1 MPAQIGIGSLTDKGS
16 DLLHLVGA
24 LREGQGAESLNSGL
38 KVAFS
43 AGTVMGFTVVG
54 LGLLD
59 ISGWYLLL
67 K

>member
-1 MPAQIGIGSLTDKGS
+1 MPSEKDRARFAIKT
-16 DLLHLVGA
+16 
-24 LREGQGAESLNSGL
+24 
-38 KVAFS
+38 S

-67 K
+67 KYVFHLPLNDITAATIR